1 MPLSIF
7 VLLFVILATFL
18 TVIAVM
24 YYGSKENLDVHMD
37 NPEAIASVT
46 IWRERA
52 ERLERARAGGL
63 VSATSTAS
71 ASEASAPVVD
81 PAEADAR
88 RAAAMARKAARANKA

>member
-7 VLLFVILATFL
+7 VLLFVILAALL
-18 TVIAVM
+18 TVVAVM

-52 ERLERARAGGL
+52 ERLERARSGGL
-63 VSATSTAS
+63 VSVKEAEGAS
-71 ASEASAPVVD
+71 QANKVIVD

-88 RAAAMARKAARANKA
+88 RAAAMARKAARANKS

>member
-7 VLLFVILATFL
+7 VLLFVILAAFL
-18 TVIAVM
+18 TVVAVM

-37 NPEAIASVT
+37 NPEAIASVAA
-46 IWRERA
+46 WRERA
-52 ERLERARAGGL
+52 ERLERAREGGL
-63 VSATSTAS
+63 VSATSTEGANKAS
-71 ASEASAPVVD
+71 AFVVD